1 MSVVVLASAKGAPG
15 VSLAAQALAWA
26 WPRDVVLADVDP
38 AGSDVVW
45 RCRDAAGEPLDPD
58 RGLLTLGAAAR
69 RGAAETTLAEHLQDT
84 WLGFPVLAGVPSPE
98 QLTGISGVWSQ
109 LPAVFDA
116 HPADVLVDVGR
127 VVPGSVTVPL
137 LLRADLVCFV
147 VRPDLEGAAQLRARL
162 RGLSDALRLDEPG
175 ARPVAVAV
183 VTSYRDTAVVA
194 DLQRLL
200 DSEGLAAT
208 VVGLVADDAK
218 GVRVFTAS
226 RSGKP
231 QGTLLGRSARTLADA
246 LVSELG
252 RTPAAVV

>member
-1 MSVVVLASAKGAPG
+1 MSVVALASAKGAPG
-15 VSLAAQALAWA
+15 VSVTGLALAWA
-26 WPRDVVLADVDP
+26 WPGDVALADVDP

-69 RGAAETTLAEHLQDT
+69 RGAEETTLAEHLQDT

-98 QLTGISGVWSQ
+98 QLAGISGVWSQ
-109 LPAVFDA
+109 LPAIFEA
-116 HPADVLVDVGR
+116 HPADVVVDVGR

-162 RGLSDALRLDEPG
+162 RGLADALRLDEPG

-183 VTSYRDTAVVA
+183 VTSYRDRTVVG
-194 DLQRLL
+194 DLQRLV
-200 DSEGLAAT
+200 DSEGLAAK
-208 VVGLVADDAK
+208 VLGVVADDAK
-218 GVRVFTAS
+218 GAQVFTAT
-226 RSGKP
+226 RTGKP
-231 QGTLLGRSARTLADA
+231 QGTLLGRSARTLAEVLSA
-246 LVSELG
+246 ELA
-252 RTPAAVV
+252 RTPVGVV